1 LITAGFLQILKWPKH
16 FTLPLRNMFLK
27 TLDRYILKKFLGT
40 FVFSIILII
49 CIVIIFDISE
59 KIDNFIHA
67 TLREIIFDHYMN
79 FIPYFA
85 NFLSPL
91 FTFISVIFFTSKM
104 ASRYETVAIL
114 SSGVNYTRF
123 LRPYII
129 GAAIIAFGSL
139 YLSHYVIPV
148 ANRKKQAFE
157 DKYINNNYQNQE
169 RNIHRQLDKES
180 KIYMESFSNME
191 GRGNRFT
198 LEKIQNF
205 NQMYFLSAEW
215 IQWDSVRQS
224 WKAHN
229 YYERIVHEDN
239 SKKSAAE
246 RYKEEVKFG
255 QEKELKI
262 NFVPSDLGRIESKV
276 EIMTYP
282 ELKKYIAAE
291 REKGSSGIERFEVEN
306 YRRTAFPFATF
317 ILTIIGVCISSRKVR
332 GGIGMHLAVGLLLAA
347 SYVLFLQVSS
357 IFAVNGVMP
366 PMLAVWIP
374 NFLYGGIAFYL
385 YKTAQK

>member
-1 LITAGFLQILKWPKH
+1 
-16 FTLPLRNMFLK
+16 
-27 TLDRYILKKFLGT
+27 
-40 FVFSIILII
+40 
-49 CIVIIFDISE
+49 
-59 KIDNFIHA
+59 
-67 TLREIIFDHYMN
+67 
-79 FIPYFA
+79 
-85 NFLSPL
+85 
-91 FTFISVIFFTSKM
+91 
-104 ASRYETVAIL
+104 
-114 SSGVNYTRF
+114 
-123 LRPYII
+123 
-129 GAAIIAFGSL
+129 
-139 YLSHYVIPV
+139 
-148 ANRKKQAFE
+148 
-157 DKYINNNYQNQE
+157 
-169 RNIHRQLDKES
+169 
-180 KIYMESFSNME
+180 MESFSNME

-215 IQWDSVRQS
+215 IQWDSLKQS

-262 NFVPSDLGRIESKV
+262 NFVPADLGRIESKV
-276 EIMTYP
+276 EVMTYP

-306 YRRTAFPFATF
+306 HMRTAFPFATF

-332 GGIGMHLAVGLLLAA
+332 GGIGLHLAIGLLLAA
-347 SYVLFLQVSS
+347 SYVLLLQVSS
-357 IFAVNGVMP
+357 IFAVNGVFGNQIL
-366 PMLAVWIP
+366 LAVWIP